1 MCVLLSAAT
10 LAQEPSAKPA
20 AATPPSEKAAAAK
33 SEEKAALPFQI
44 QLLET
49 HVRFESNGDSR
60 KEVHTIVKINDLV
73 GAHQFSRLAF
83 DYNRTFQQVEIPLVK
98 VSHANGGTSEILPSA
113 ITDAPNPAVQDFPAY
128 HDVRVKS
135 VRILGLQDGDTIEYR
150 VITTT
155 TKHPLAPDF
164 WLEHT
169 FDRSGQVS
177 HEIFQVEMPKLRAQ
191 IRVNPETPPA
201 REQSG
206 AGVSARESYRWD
218 IRSTDLKTHDSS
230 SDARDIALT
239 TFASWPQFAE
249 RLSWKVNTGF
259 STHIYSEAEA
269 LAHSDE
275 GRRSPK
281 FLYKMVARKI
291 ATVDL
296 PFDLIT
302 ATGRGAQQILP
313 SGYGTPGEKIRLLD
327 VLLTQTTTRGSVVV
341 YSELQDFE
349 SELPSPDLLSG
360 MLLKLKVGTKEYFL
374 DPGLEVAP
382 FGIVPA
388 KLRGRRVLEITG
400 TDSSKRGHFST
411 IPLELPFP
419 ASQRVTTN
427 CRIDAQGTL
436 TSKVTYQL
444 RGDNELL
451 LRVTFHKTSK
461 DKQLEIAQYLALAD
475 GFRGKV
481 TSVKTSDPY
490 ATDIPFEVEY
500 ELTQAKFVDW
510 SKKPVRIPAMLPQI
524 ALPDLPGKA
533 AGKIELGTPLDVQT
547 SLTLKLPEGT
557 TVQTPA
563 ATSVARDYATFASK
577 YDGHLNTVNV
587 SRHINFAKREIPVE
601 RAPDYNAFLRAVQND
616 QAQVLVL
623 LPPSAAAT
631 TTP

>member
-1 MCVLLSAAT
+1 
-10 LAQEPSAKPA
+10 
-20 AATPPSEKAAAAK
+20 
-33 SEEKAALPFQI
+33 
-44 QLLET
+44 
-49 HVRFESNGDSR
+49 
-60 KEVHTIVKINDLV
+60 
-73 GAHQFSRLAF
+73 
-83 DYNRTFQQVEIPLVK
+83 
-98 VSHANGGTSEILPSA
+98 
-113 ITDAPNPAVQDFPAY
+113 
-128 HDVRVKS
+128 
-135 VRILGLQDGDTIEYR
+135 
-150 VITTT
+150 
-155 TKHPLAPDF
+155 
-164 WLEHT
+164 
-169 FDRSGQVS
+169 
-177 HEIFQVEMPKLRAQ
+177 
-191 IRVNPETPPA
+191 
-201 REQSG
+201 
-206 AGVSARESYRWD
+206 
-218 IRSTDLKTHDSS
+218 
-230 SDARDIALT
+230 
-239 TFASWPQFAE
+239 
-249 RLSWKVNTGF
+249 
-259 STHIYSEAEA
+259 
-269 LAHSDE
+269 
-275 GRRSPK
+275 
-281 FLYKMVARKI
+281 MVARKI